1 MHARFR
7 NRASHPARAARLHDA
22 RDGRRAGAHKVV
34 GGRQRLHAQ
43 DQVARGGARGARAA
57 LRTRRRRQARERGRQ
72 RVRRAAD
79 LLRGQ
84 AARQLDPARVTADQE
99 ARAILRPDKVSCRLT
114 QTHGMGS
121 AECWPLSLCMPCRV
135 AMLGLRALVLQVE
148 RAQMG
153 AWKGACCSIMVVAF
167 LVVVATTSI
176 GANLHVWECRQ
187 EAVDVLLR
195 RYRQVLL
202 RSAGRLRERAGH
214 GQGIGRCWRCRTAG
228 VCSTCMQRPLS
239 KTFVC

>member
-99 ARAILRPDKVSCRLT
+99 ARAILRPDKVSCRFAHAELPSLLEW
-114 QTHGMGS
+114 GS
-121 AECWPLSLCMPCRV
+121 RMLAPLCACSPGCI
-135 AMLGLRALVLQVE
+135 ATSGLRPLVLQKE
-148 RAQMG
+148 HNCARGRA
-153 AWKGACCSIMVVAF
+153 ACGGINSGSIPGVINA
-167 LVVVATTSI
+167 AR
-176 GANLHVWECRQ
+176 VWGEPSRPGT
-187 EAVDVLLR
+187 L
-195 RYRQVLL
+195 
-202 RSAGRLRERAGH
+202 
-214 GQGIGRCWRCRTAG
+214 QGSG
-228 VCSTCMQRPLS
+228 
-239 KTFVC
+239 